1 MSKSRYR
8 GLRLSAV
15 LHLLSAVY
23 VAIMS
28 IDVKYA
34 GLPAVPDEKAIPGS
48 EVDVGK
54 EAGKA
59 GMAEGLG

>member
-1 MSKSRYR
+1 
-8 GLRLSAV
+8 
-15 LHLLSAVY
+15 
-23 VAIMS
+23 MS